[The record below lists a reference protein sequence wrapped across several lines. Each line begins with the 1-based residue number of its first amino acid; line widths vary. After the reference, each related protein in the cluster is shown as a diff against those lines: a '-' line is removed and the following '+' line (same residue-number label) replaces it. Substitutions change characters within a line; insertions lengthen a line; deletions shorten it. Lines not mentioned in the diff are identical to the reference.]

1 MRKKIIRS
9 LMLASAGLLSA
20 CVTIN
25 IYFPAAAAEK
35 MADKLIDDIWQLDEP
50 AGHQKDTKDQK
61 DVKDKES
68 EVTP

>member
-1 MRKKIIRS
+1 MRKKILRLS
-9 LMLASAGLLSA
+9 ALMAAGLLSA

-50 AGHQKDTKDQK
+50 AEPK
-61 DVKDKES
+61 KDKES